1 MGKKT
6 EPELDEEGNPIPPQH
21 QETDPEGDNHIDDD
35 DTLGKFK
42 KIRENYESKLSDV
55 LNICLTNIHF
65 KQN

>member
-21 QETDPEGDNHIDDD
+21 QETDPEGDNH
-35 DTLGKFK
+35 
-42 KIRENYESKLSDV
+42 V

-65 KQN
+65 KLL